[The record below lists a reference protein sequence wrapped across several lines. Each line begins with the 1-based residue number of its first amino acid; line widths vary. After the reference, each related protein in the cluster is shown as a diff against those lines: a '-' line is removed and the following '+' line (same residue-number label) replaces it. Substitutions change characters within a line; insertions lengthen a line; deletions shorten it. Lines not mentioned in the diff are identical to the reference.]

1 MGILDLRDQKLERE
15 NAEELPA
22 AVSRM
27 DALPCILK
35 FCSIFCALH
44 LESTRLPLLHQKDS
58 SSNWLDWTVWT

>member
-27 DALPCILK
+27 DALTCILK
-35 FCSIFCALH
+35 FCSIFCALY
-44 LESTRLPLLHQKDS
+44 LVSARLPLLHQK
-58 SSNWLDWTVWT
+58 TAAAIG